1 MRRFFSF
8 LLLFVLAMW
17 VKAQVTGI
25 VVDSRSRQPLDF
37 VNVYY
42 EGKNVGDQTD
52 ETGHFALKEDSTWN
66 ELTVSTM
73 GYITQKIR
81 LVNGK
86 NQTGA

>member
-8 LLLFVLAMW
+8 FFLFVLTVL

-52 ETGHFALKEDSTWN
+52 ETGHFALKEIPHGTSSLSRPWGIS
-66 ELTVSTM
+66 LRRF
-73 GYITQKIR
+73 GW
-81 LVNGK
+81 
-86 NQTGA
+86 